1 MSINNGISN
10 NKGIITIILT
20 DGPYIS
26 EYAEMAYKI
35 AKAALKNYH
44 VNIFL
49 YLDAVH
55 IPKVGQNPAFF
66 ANAGQLFLELAG
78 LGARI
83 EACPRCATARGYC
96 QENGNC
102 DLYLSGIKITSL
114 YSLAEMLSKSDRVIS
129 LSR

>member
-1 MSINNGISN
+1 VRMGTL
-10 NKGIITIILT
+10 TIILT

-35 AKAALKNYH
+35 AKAALNAHK

-55 IPKVGQNPAFF
+55 VPKRGQNPAFF
-66 ANAGQLFLELAG
+66 ANVGGLFEELAAR
-78 LGARI
+78 GAIIR
-83 EACPRCATARGYC
+83 ACPRCATARGYQAIDGLC
-96 QENGNC
+96 QE
-102 DLYLSGIKITSL
+102 YLPGIKISSL
-114 YSLAEMLSKSDRVIS
+114 YNLAEMLKESDKVIA